1 MKLRINFRIIDG
13 KTSLY
18 IAALILN
25 LQVVEI
31 FAHNDADINSYNCE
45 WYTLLFAEYI
55 VNHKDIADYLI
66 NSGADVFYLI
76 TDYLINS

>member
-45 WYTLLFAEYI
+45 
-55 VNHKDIADYLI
+55 
-66 NSGADVFYLI
+66 
-76 TDYLINS
+76 